1 MSHEDVYESFTS
13 HYKVERS
20 SFEAWSRPRERASYE
35 QDSNGI
41 RGVSIRYSPMGT
53 ALRTDKE

>member
-1 MSHEDVYESFTS
+1 MSREDVYKLLTS
-13 HYKVERS
+13 RYQVERS